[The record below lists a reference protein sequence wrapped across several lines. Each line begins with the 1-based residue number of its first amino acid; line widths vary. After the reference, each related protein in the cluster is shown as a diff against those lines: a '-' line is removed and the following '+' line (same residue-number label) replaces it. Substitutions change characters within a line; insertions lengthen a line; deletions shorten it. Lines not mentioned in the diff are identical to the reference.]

1 MRKKA
6 VFLLIFVLLAE
17 CLCMGASA
25 ESYKPNKNWYVRYT
39 GTALEDNF
47 TSGDITDA
55 IGNLQSGDDTTI
67 VVELRNDTPNEK
79 VTFYMRN
86 KVLETLEE
94 TRKNIEGGA
103 YSYYLTYQAPNGT
116 TTELFSSDRVG
127 GLDTNGLSSAT
138 NSLKDYFRLGE
149 IPAGGRGYVTLKVVM
164 EGEST
169 VNSYQSTF
177 AKLDMQFAIEKTGGD
192 PYIPSTGERG
202 TIMLWAALMLLC
214 LVIVIVTIRML
225 LKNTR
230 NNTKKKGAG
239 KK

>member
-25 ESYKPNKNWYVRYT
+25 ESYKPDKNWYVRYT

-47 TSGDITDA
+47 APGDITDA
-55 IGNLQSGDDTTI
+55 IGSLQSGDDTTI
-67 VVELRNDTPNEK
+67 TVELRNDTGSEN

-103 YSYYLTYQAPNGT
+103 YSYYLTYTAPNGT
-116 TTELFSSDRVG
+116 STELFSSDRVG
-127 GLDTNGLSSAT
+127 GLDTSGLTSAT
-138 NSLKDYFRLGE
+138 NSLKDYFRLGD
-149 IPAGGRGYVTLKVVM
+149 IAAGGRGRVTLKVVM

-169 VNSYQSTF
+169 VNSYQSTL
-177 AKLDMQFAIEKTGGD
+177 AKLDMQFAIEKNGD
-192 PYIPSTGERG
+192 TPYIPKTGERG
-202 TIMLWAALMLLC
+202 TIVLWAALMLLC
-214 LVIVIVTIRML
+214 LVIVIVTMKML

-230 NNTKKKGAG
+230 KKTKKKGAQ